1 MNFATVWFAKPSIVS
16 LLRLELFMSI
26 TPAFLE
32 QATGVQRSGE
42 PPRFVLG
49 VREPGT
55 VVSDSTWL
63 VFVIDLVLLLPPV
76 LMRFLAFG

>member
-1 MNFATVWFAKPSIVS
+1 
-16 LLRLELFMSI
+16 MSI

-32 QATGVQRSGE
+32 QATGVQRSGD

-63 VFVIDLVLLLPPV
+63 VFVIDLVLL
-76 LMRFLAFG
+76 